1 MNDLELYREQ
11 LALCDDKIID
21 ALVERNSI
29 IEKIMAY
36 KEEYGMS
43 IIQPK
48 QEEKQERQLAI
59 KLDGNK
65 YSDEI
70 EDVFRRIRRNSKRI
84 QARKLFDYNIVL
96 IGFMGAGK
104 TTISDY
110 LSTVFDM
117 EIVEMDQLI
126 ADREEMSIP
135 DIFATYGEEYFRN
148 LETDLLIEMQDKK
161 NVVISCGGGVAM
173 RERNVEEMK
182 KNGKVVLLT
191 ASPET
196 IYERVKDNNDRP
208 VLQGRKNVAGISE
221 LMEQRR
227 EKYEAA
233 ADIVVNTDDKDVLTI
248 CEELVQKLT
257 RDISMFRA
265 FYPDRYM
272 VSAYVIDF
280 EELYKKGYRGLIFDI
295 DNTLVPHGAPADD
308 RAIRLFE
315 RLKKIGFQCC
325 LISNNKEPRVK
336 MFNEKIQVAY
346 VYNAHKPSKKNYIKA
361 MEIMGTD
368 RSSTV
373 FIGDQ
378 LFTDVWGAKR
388 SGIPSILVK
397 PMNPKEEIQI
407 VLKRYLERIVL
418 FFYKRS
424 LAREKKVEK

>member
-48 QEEKQERQLAI
+48 QEEKQERQLEI

-65 YSDEI
+65 YSEEI

-148 LETDLLIEMQDKK
+148 LETDLLIEMRIRKMWSFPVA
-161 NVVISCGGGVAM
+161 VV
-173 RERNVEEMK
+173 
-182 KNGKVVLLT
+182 
-191 ASPET
+191 
-196 IYERVKDNNDRP
+196 
-208 VLQGRKNVAGISE
+208 
-221 LMEQRR
+221 
-227 EKYEAA
+227 
-233 ADIVVNTDDKDVLTI
+233 
-248 CEELVQKLT
+248 
-257 RDISMFRA
+257 
-265 FYPDRYM
+265 
-272 VSAYVIDF
+272 
-280 EELYKKGYRGLIFDI
+280 
-295 DNTLVPHGAPADD
+295 
-308 RAIRLFE
+308 
-315 RLKKIGFQCC
+315 
-325 LISNNKEPRVK
+325 
-336 MFNEKIQVAY
+336 
-346 VYNAHKPSKKNYIKA
+346 
-361 MEIMGTD
+361 
-368 RSSTV
+368 
-373 FIGDQ
+373 
-378 LFTDVWGAKR
+378 
-388 SGIPSILVK
+388 
-397 PMNPKEEIQI
+397 
-407 VLKRYLERIVL
+407 
-418 FFYKRS
+418 
-424 LAREKKVEK
+424 

>member
-36 KEEYGMS
+36 KEQYGMS

-48 QEEKQERQLAI
+48 QEEKQERQLEI

-65 YSDEI
+65 YSEEI

-208 VLQGRKNVAGISE
+208 VLQGRKIVAGISE

-227 EKYEAA
+227 EKYEEA

-257 RDISMFRA
+257 RAEM
-265 FYPDRYM
+265 
-272 VSAYVIDF
+272 
-280 EELYKKGYRGLIFDI
+280 
-295 DNTLVPHGAPADD
+295 
-308 RAIRLFE
+308 
-315 RLKKIGFQCC
+315 
-325 LISNNKEPRVK
+325 
-336 MFNEKIQVAY
+336 
-346 VYNAHKPSKKNYIKA
+346 
-361 MEIMGTD
+361 
-368 RSSTV
+368 
-373 FIGDQ
+373 
-378 LFTDVWGAKR
+378 
-388 SGIPSILVK
+388 
-397 PMNPKEEIQI
+397 
-407 VLKRYLERIVL
+407 
-418 FFYKRS
+418 
-424 LAREKKVEK
+424 